1 MNALRTLVLVAVSSI
16 SFSTISQPATLS
28 ASSSNDAL
36 SNKKLSVWISA
47 DLSSRDRWQTLFDDL
62 KTDYPSVQ
70 VDWKIFAKSM
80 FLQALNDATKRGQPP
95 DVVFTD
101 NYSQQGPMQ
110 QHYPGRVM
118 AGLPRHGENG
128 WWTILSTAHDPKA
141 TEAFIIWLEQ
151 PKNWQPA
158 SPVTQLISSADRS
171 TVADIATQTVRAF
184 RDPQPPTDVL
194 DHAIGLF
201 SWPTVRLPSTSD
213 VNSSSYTPV
222 VDQIGGNSRLAF
234 VTISS
239 LQQSEHTFGMVH
251 SFLVLRKVESAW
263 KVLLIQPYMTW
274 NNMEETLSSFDQ
286 IRMTRSAT
294 FSVSAVKLLTPGNAD
309 YVSRFP
315 RAEIAFQQQGHPG
328 NLVAVESEYSD
339 RGNTQ
344 WTQLHFTIVN
354 NTADSSGIFRMP
366 APFGVGMQPHRWRV
380 WSISSAGIVTL
391 SEWRTVNFTN

>member
-1 MNALRTLVLVAVSSI
+1 MNALRTLVLVAISSI
-16 SFSTISQPATLS
+16 SFSAISQPATLS
-28 ASSSNDAL
+28 ANSSNDAL

-47 DLSSRDRWQTLFDDL
+47 DSSSRDRWQTLFNDL

-70 VDWKIFAKSM
+70 VDWKFFAKSM
-80 FLQALNDATKRGQPP
+80 FLQALDDAIKRGQPP
-95 DVVFTD
+95 DVAFTD
-101 NYSQQGPMQ
+101 NYRLQGPMQ
-110 QHYPGRVM
+110 QRYPGRVM

-128 WWTILSTAHDPKA
+128 WWTILSTANDPKA
-141 TEAFIIWLEQ
+141 AEAFFIWLEQ
-151 PKNWQPA
+151 PKNWKPA

-184 RDPQPPTDVL
+184 GDPHPPSDIL

-201 SWPTVRLPSTSD
+201 SWSTVRIPSMSD
-213 VNSSSYTPV
+213 VDSSSYTPV

-234 VTISS
+234 VAVSS
-239 LQQSEHTFGMVH
+239 LQQTERTFGMVH
-251 SFLVLRKVESAW
+251 SFLVLRKVESTW
-263 KVLLIQPYMTW
+263 KVLLIQPYITW
-274 NNMEETLSSFDQ
+274 NNMEETLSNFDR
-286 IRMTRSAT
+286 IGMTRSAT
-294 FSVSAVKLLTPGNAD
+294 FSVSAVKLLTPVNAD

-315 RAEIAFQQQGHPG
+315 RTEIAFQQQGHPG
-328 NLVAVESEYSD
+328 NLVAVESEYSE